1 MKCLLKYR
9 WVKLPRAQLPQG
21 KGVLG
26 YWSRLAARAAFRK
39 GTACYCGYHNE
50 VVPGMWSGGIV
61 GLKSILGVRRRAQA
75 LQIMDQLQSLGYIKY
90 SLDQKTKRL
99 DYQICD
105 WVISCSGQGCSAG
118 TVYATDGYGFL
129 CLPRNITQ
137 RLVKHNYKFEEA
149 DALLDLW
156 CHTTWQDS
164 RNAFSFLAPAVQ
176 FGEYGA
182 VLTLEYLGQRWGW
195 ERTKVWRF
203 FRKHEGAFPLYR
215 LPGAFGCLVFNSL
228 YPTEP
233 YSELPKQADVE
244 RILTKIRI
252 MGQNTHISGTDHA
265 RLCKMVLWYSRQLS
279 GEPSCVPAQDEIA
292 RVAVSHSIKYAYFS
306 LCWNCKNCMFD
317 CSECEVL
324 SKAPESFFNDRQDK
338 EDYRGQTTDCR
349 KGIIRTRRTA
359 DTRKVRCFHPDF
371 DAARNSGKRSDQGR
385 TDSTS
390 PAGKAAPY
398 VSQHKAAPGTIPE
411 YRMGAGMFPRYDCC
425 GTGSPAGGSDS
436 LLGKMDLEMGLGNR
450 KLESR
455 LESVKKSRLLLDRV
469 NEALTVLKRKPDNG
483 PKMYE
488 LIYQTYLAP
497 EKLSHAD
504 LLYRLDISSRHYYRL
519 RQQAITILSIRLW
532 SAPSNEVDS
541 WLEILT
547 LLESL

>member
-1 MKCLLKYR
+1 MGSQQAKGMTEKLSFGGGDQIFVDAQAVLV
-9 WVKLPRAQLPQG
+9 VKSQFLVEVFVVG
-21 KGVLG
+21 KQAALYLHHAFQVNLG
-26 YWSRLAARAAFRK
+26 GGDA
-39 GTACYCGYHNE
+39 
-50 VVPGMWSGGIV
+50 GGIF
-61 GLKSILGVRRRAQA
+61 
-75 LQIMDQLQSLGYIKY
+75 D
-90 SLDQKTKRL
+90 
-99 DYQICD
+99 
-105 WVISCSGQGCSAG
+105 VI
-118 TVYATDGYGFL
+118 VDGYGFL

-338 EDYRGQTTDCR
+338 EDYHGQTTDCR
-349 KGIIRTRRTA
+349 K
-359 DTRKVRCFHPDF
+359 
-371 DAARNSGKRSDQGR
+371 
-385 TDSTS
+385 
-390 PAGKAAPY
+390 
-398 VSQHKAAPGTIPE
+398 
-411 YRMGAGMFPRYDCC
+411 
-425 GTGSPAGGSDS
+425 
-436 LLGKMDLEMGLGNR
+436 
-450 KLESR
+450 
-455 LESVKKSRLLLDRV
+455 
-469 NEALTVLKRKPDNG
+469 
-483 PKMYE
+483 
-488 LIYQTYLAP
+488 
-497 EKLSHAD
+497 
-504 LLYRLDISSRHYYRL
+504 
-519 RQQAITILSIRLW
+519 
-532 SAPSNEVDS
+532 
-541 WLEILT
+541 
-547 LLESL
+547 

>member
-75 LQIMDQLQSLGYIKY
+75 LQIMDQLQSLGYIRY

-105 WVISCSGQGCSAG
+105 WIISCSGQGCSAG

-195 ERTKVWRF
+195 ERSTFAR
-203 FRKHEGAFPLYR
+203 RCCPAEPREMSRTSRSTPLPESGKGSDR
-215 LPGAFGCLVFNSL
+215 TSRHR
-228 YPTEP
+228 
-233 YSELPKQADVE
+233 SE
-244 RILTKIRI
+244 
-252 MGQNTHISGTDHA
+252 
-265 RLCKMVLWYSRQLS
+265 
-279 GEPSCVPAQDEIA
+279 
-292 RVAVSHSIKYAYFS
+292 AVSAYPA
-306 LCWNCKNCMFD
+306 
-317 CSECEVL
+317 VL
-324 SKAPESFFNDRQDK
+324 SQPL
-338 EDYRGQTTDCR
+338 C
-349 KGIIRTRRTA
+349 
-359 DTRKVRCFHPDF
+359 
-371 DAARNSGKRSDQGR
+371 
-385 TDSTS
+385 
-390 PAGKAAPY
+390 
-398 VSQHKAAPGTIPE
+398 
-411 YRMGAGMFPRYDCC
+411 
-425 GTGSPAGGSDS
+425 
-436 LLGKMDLEMGLGNR
+436 L
-450 KLESR
+450 
-455 LESVKKSRLLLDRV
+455 
-469 NEALTVLKRKPDNG
+469 
-483 PKMYE
+483 
-488 LIYQTYLAP
+488 
-497 EKLSHAD
+497 
-504 LLYRLDISSRHYYRL
+504 
-519 RQQAITILSIRLW
+519 
-532 SAPSNEVDS
+532 PS
-541 WLEILT
+541 
-547 LLESL
+547 

>member
-1 MKCLLKYR
+1 M
-9 WVKLPRAQLPQG
+9 VP
-21 KGVLG
+21 
-26 YWSRLAARAAFRK
+26 
-39 GTACYCGYHNE
+39 HN
-50 VVPGMWSGGIV
+50 M
-61 GLKSILGVRRRAQA
+61 
-75 LQIMDQLQSLGYIKY
+75 
-90 SLDQKTKRL
+90 
-99 DYQICD
+99 
-105 WVISCSGQGCSAG
+105 AG
-118 TVYATDGYGFL
+118 F
-129 CLPRNITQ
+129 TQ
-137 RLVKHNYKFEEA
+137 CVF
-149 DALLDLW
+149 
-156 CHTTWQDS
+156 
-164 RNAFSFLAPAVQ
+164 FLAPAVQ

-279 GEPSCVPAQDEIA
+279 GEPSCVPAQAEIA

-371 DAARNSGKRSDQGR
+371 DTARNSGKRSDQGR

-411 YRMGAGMFPRYDCC
+411 YRMGAGMFPDTIAAELDHPL
-425 GTGSPAGGSDS
+425 GDLDS

-455 LESVKKSRLLLDRV
+455 LESVKSPVCCWIGSTRL
-469 NEALTVLKRKPDNG
+469 
-483 PKMYE
+483 
-488 LIYQTYLAP
+488 
-497 EKLSHAD
+497 
-504 LLYRLDISSRHYYRL
+504 
-519 RQQAITILSIRLW
+519 
-532 SAPSNEVDS
+532 
-541 WLEILT
+541 
-547 LLESL
+547 

>member
-215 LPGAFGCLVFNSL
+215 LPGSFGCLVFNSL

-425 GTGSPAGGSDS
+425 GTGSPAGGS
-436 LLGKMDLEMGLGNR
+436 GLSARKDGSGNGSWEPQTG
-450 KLESR
+450 ES
-455 LESVKKSRLLLDRV
+455 SG
-469 NEALTVLKRKPDNG
+469 KRKKVPFVAGSGQRGSDCSET
-483 PKMYE
+483 K
-488 LIYQTYLAP
+488 A
-497 EKLSHAD
+497 
-504 LLYRLDISSRHYYRL
+504 
-519 RQQAITILSIRLW
+519 
-532 SAPSNEVDS
+532 
-541 WLEILT
+541 
-547 LLESL
+547 